1 MKFELN
7 GFDELQ
13 HELNQFAKNADSL
26 DGEHSVPFDELFTKE
41 FMIENTKFSNID
53 EFIEKSGFDFSDME
67 SIDDNKLDKFISSNT
82 NFDSWEDM
90 KSAAGSEWA
99 AKKLGF

>member
-13 HELNQFAKNADSL
+13 HEINQFAKNGESL
-26 DGEHSVPFDELFTKE
+26 DDEHSVPFDKLFTKK

-67 SIDDNKLDKFISSNT
+67 SIDDNKLDNFISSNT

-90 KSAAGSEWA
+90 KSAAGSEWV

>member
-13 HELNQFAKNADSL
+13 HELNQFAKNGESL
-26 DGEHSVPFDELFTKE
+26 DDEHSVPFDKLFTKK
-41 FMIENTKFSNID
+41 FMIENTK
-53 EFIEKSGFDFSDME
+53 FSDME
-67 SIDDNKLDKFISSNT
+67 SIDDNKLDNFISSNT

-90 KSAAGSEWA
+90 KSAAGSEWV

>member
-1 MKFELN
+1 
-7 GFDELQ
+7 
-13 HELNQFAKNADSL
+13 
-26 DGEHSVPFDELFTKE
+26 
-41 FMIENTKFSNID
+41 
-53 EFIEKSGFDFSDME
+53 ME